1 MQYDLTEEQ
10 RMLQDM
16 VRRLAKEQVEPGAAK
31 RDREGKFDW
40 EMVALLRENGLIGV
54 DFPEAYEGAGA
65 GMLALAIT
73 VEELS
78 RVDAA
83 CGLVPAVQELGS
95 LPIMLAG
102 SEAQKQEFLPKLASG
117 EQLAAFGLT
126 EPAAGS
132 DVARLRCRAVRD
144 GDSYVINGTKTFIS
158 NGGVADIVTLY
169 AITDPG
175 VSAHKGS
182 SVFVVPKGTPG
193 FSVGK
198 KEDKMGIRWSD
209 TVELIFED
217 CRVPAANLLGQE
229 GEGFRVMMK
238 TLDFSRLGIA
248 AQALGIA
255 AGALD
260 HAVAYA
266 KERETF
272 GRPIIQHQGVGFK
285 LADMAMRTEAA
296 RQLLYKTCSLFR
308 GAAQGHEPP
317 QPPLD
322 SPERHVQVPVR
333 RRGHVGGHR
342 GGPGVGGLRLHQGIS
357 GGADDAG
364 RQDYPDLRRHQ
375 RNHAPGDRQHA
386 LGRQPACWQALIN
399 AGIGLR
405 HVRSISQAGDPGR
418 WRQPHLE
425 THDQGRS
432 IRPLQFFISLPEENR
447 RWLGNDV
454 TDRKLL
460 EKWARNL
467 NYDRVLPILA
477 EYDGRVVANATLHF
491 HTFGWG
497 RHIAEVRVTITP
509 EFQGRGL
516 GKLLLEELS
525 QLAARHRVKKLLAR
539 IVTTQRPVIKAFEK
553 AGFGLATELKNYVKD
568 VHQNGYADIALLVKE
583 LSPGTN

>member
-16 VRRLAKEQVEPGAAK
+16 VRRLAKEQVEPGAAR
-31 RDREGKFDW
+31 RDREAKFDW
-40 EMVALLRENGLIGV
+40 EMVALLRENGLVGV

-102 SEAQKQEFLPKLASG
+102 SEAQKQEFLPLLASG

-169 AITDPG
+169 AVTDPG
-175 VSAHKGS
+175 VSAHKGA
-182 SVFVVPKGTPG
+182 SVLVVPKSTPG

-209 TVELIFED
+209 TVELVFED

-229 GEGFRVMMK
+229 GEGFKVMMK

-296 RQLLYKTCSLFR
+296 RQLLYKTCSLFEEQPKDMSR
-308 GAAQGHEPP
+308 ISAQLIRMSAMSKCLCGDVAMWVATEA
-317 QPPLD
+317 
-322 SPERHVQVPVR
+322 VQVLGGYGFIKEFPVER
-333 RRGHVGGHR
+333 MMR
-342 GGPGVGGLRLHQGIS
+342 
-357 GGADDAG
+357 DA
-364 RQDYPDLRRHQ
+364 
-375 RNHAPGDRQHA
+375 
-386 LGRQPACWQALIN
+386 
-399 AGIGLR
+399 
-405 HVRSISQAGDPGR
+405 
-418 WRQPHLE
+418 
-425 THDQGRS
+425 
-432 IRPLQFFISLPEENR
+432 
-447 RWLGNDV
+447 
-454 TDRKLL
+454 K
-460 EKWARNL
+460 
-467 NYDRVLPILA
+467 
-477 EYDGRVVANATLHF
+477 
-491 HTFGWG
+491 
-497 RHIAEVRVTITP
+497 ITQIY
-509 EFQGRGL
+509 E
-516 GKLLLEELS
+516 
-525 QLAARHRVKKLLAR
+525 
-539 IVTTQRPVIKAFEK
+539 
-553 AGFGLATELKNYVKD
+553 
-568 VHQNGYADIALLVKE
+568 
-583 LSPGTN
+583 GTNEIMRLVIANTL

>member
-31 RDREGKFDW
+31 RDIEGKFDW

-54 DFPEAYEGAGA
+54 DFPEAYEGVGA

-83 CGLVPAVQELGS
+83 CGLLPAVQELGS

-102 SEAQKQEFLPKLASG
+102 SEAQKQKFLPKLAFG

-169 AITDPG
+169 TITDPG

-182 SVFVVPKGTPG
+182 SVFVVQKGTPG

-217 CRVPAANLLGQE
+217 CRVPVANLLGRE
-229 GEGFRVMMK
+229 GEGFQVMMK

-255 AGALD
+255 TGALD

-272 GRPIIQHQGVGFK
+272 GRSIIQHQGVGFK

-296 RQLLYKTCSLFR
+296 RQLLYKTCSLFEEQPKDMSR
-308 GAAQGHEPP
+308 ISP
-317 QPPLD
+317 QLVRMSAMSKCLCSD
-322 SPERHVQVPVR
+322 VAMWVATEAVQVL
-333 RRGHVGGHR
+333 GGY
-342 GGPGVGGLRLHQGIS
+342 G
-357 GGADDAG
+357 
-364 RQDYPDLRRHQ
+364 
-375 RNHAPGDRQHA
+375 
-386 LGRQPACWQALIN
+386 
-399 AGIGLR
+399 
-405 HVRSISQAGDPGR
+405 
-418 WRQPHLE
+418 
-425 THDQGRS
+425 
-432 IRPLQFFISLPEENR
+432 
-447 RWLGNDV
+447 
-454 TDRKLL
+454 
-460 EKWARNL
+460 
-467 NYDRVLPILA
+467 
-477 EYDGRVVANATLHF
+477 
-491 HTFGWG
+491 
-497 RHIAEVRVTITP
+497 
-509 EFQGRGL
+509 
-516 GKLLLEELS
+516 
-525 QLAARHRVKKLLAR
+525 
-539 IVTTQRPVIKAFEK
+539 
-553 AGFGLATELKNYVKD
+553 YVKEFPVERMMRD
-568 VHQNGYADIALLVKE
+568 AKITQIYE
-583 LSPGTN
+583 GTNEIMRLVIANTL

>member
-16 VRRLAKEQVEPGAAK
+16 VRRLAKEQVEPGAAR

-40 EMVALLRENGLIGV
+40 EMVALLRENGLLGV

-102 SEAQKQEFLPKLASG
+102 SEAQKQEFLPLLASG

-169 AITDPG
+169 AVTDPG
-175 VSAHKGS
+175 VSAHKGA
-182 SVFVVPKGTPG
+182 SVLVVPKSTPG

-209 TVELIFED
+209 TVELVFED

-229 GEGFRVMMK
+229 GEGFKVMMK

-296 RQLLYKTCSLFR
+296 RQLLYKTCSLFEEQPKDMSR
-308 GAAQGHEPP
+308 ISAQLIRLSAMSKCLCGDVAMWVATEA
-317 QPPLD
+317 
-322 SPERHVQVPVR
+322 VQVLGGYGFIKEFPVER
-333 RRGHVGGHR
+333 MMR
-342 GGPGVGGLRLHQGIS
+342 
-357 GGADDAG
+357 DA
-364 RQDYPDLRRHQ
+364 
-375 RNHAPGDRQHA
+375 
-386 LGRQPACWQALIN
+386 
-399 AGIGLR
+399 
-405 HVRSISQAGDPGR
+405 
-418 WRQPHLE
+418 
-425 THDQGRS
+425 
-432 IRPLQFFISLPEENR
+432 
-447 RWLGNDV
+447 
-454 TDRKLL
+454 K
-460 EKWARNL
+460 
-467 NYDRVLPILA
+467 
-477 EYDGRVVANATLHF
+477 
-491 HTFGWG
+491 
-497 RHIAEVRVTITP
+497 ITQIY
-509 EFQGRGL
+509 E
-516 GKLLLEELS
+516 
-525 QLAARHRVKKLLAR
+525 
-539 IVTTQRPVIKAFEK
+539 
-553 AGFGLATELKNYVKD
+553 
-568 VHQNGYADIALLVKE
+568 
-583 LSPGTN
+583 GTNEIMRLVIANTL